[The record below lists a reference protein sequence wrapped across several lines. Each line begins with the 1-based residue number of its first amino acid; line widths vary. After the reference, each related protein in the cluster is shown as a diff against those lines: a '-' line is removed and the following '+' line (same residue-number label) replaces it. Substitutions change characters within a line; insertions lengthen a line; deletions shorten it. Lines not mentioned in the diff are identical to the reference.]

1 MALDTLLPNG
11 DDSGWPTGAFT
22 DIDEGIASADAAV
35 MSTTIDDDVLIV
47 DLTATTITDADTV
60 NSVTVKIHGRST
72 GSGGKDTFTVD
83 FQIGGV
89 DQGGPQVTGDL
100 TGSHATYTLTDAAW
114 DSDWTA
120 AQLNGAT
127 LKIQATQ
134 TGKATA
140 ATWEIDAID
149 VDVDY
154 TPAAAGI
161 SIPVVQ
167 HHRRMQ
173 GVF

>member
-1 MALDTLLPNG
+1 MAVDKLLPNG

-72 GSGGKDTFTVD
+72 GSGGKVTFTVD
-83 FQIGGV
+83 FQIGCV
-89 DQGGPQVTGDL
+89 DQGGPQVTADL

-134 TGKATA
+134 TGKPTA
-140 ATWEIDAID
+140 ATWEVDAID
-149 VDVDY
+149 VEVDY
-154 TPAAAGI
+154 TVPPSGHPRAM
-161 SIPVVQ
+161 V
-167 HHRRMQ
+167 HHMKQ
-173 GVF
+173 MDGA

>member
-35 MSTTIDDDVLIV
+35 MFTTIDDDVLIV

-89 DQGGPQVTGDL
+89 DQGGPQVTADL
-100 TGSHATYTLTDAAW
+100 AGSHATYTLTDAAW

-134 TGKATA
+134 TGKPTA

-149 VDVDY
+149 VEVDY
-154 TPAAAGI
+154 TVPPSGHPRAMVHHMKQMAGA
-161 SIPVVQ
+161 
-167 HHRRMQ
+167 
-173 GVF
+173 

>member
-11 DDSGWPTGAFT
+11 DDSGWPTGAFA

-35 MSTTIDDDVLIV
+35 MSTTIDDNVLIV
-47 DLTATTITDADTV
+47 DLTTTTITDADTV
-60 NSVTVKIHGRST
+60 NSVTVKVHGRST

-89 DQGGPQVTGDL
+89 DQGGPQVTADL

-134 TGKATA
+134 TGKPTA

-154 TPAAAGI
+154 TVPPSG
-161 SIPVVQ
+161 
-167 HHRRMQ
+167 HRRAMVHHMKQ
-173 GVF
+173 MAGA

>member
-89 DQGGPQVTGDL
+89 DQGGPQVTADL

-134 TGKATA
+134 TGKPTA

-154 TPAAAGI
+154 TVPPSG
-161 SIPVVQ
+161 
-167 HHRRMQ
+167 HRRAMVHHMKQ
-173 GVF
+173 MAGA